1 MNEMPVVTGIL
12 SPGDTRGVLSFLK
25 PREGCLEERGAG
37 KRGRLAP
44 LLLAGHLFRW
54 QASQS
59 APVLGLPG
67 ERE

>member
-1 MNEMPVVTGIL
+1 MNEMPIVTGIL

-54 QASQS
+54 QAS
-59 APVLGLPG
+59 
-67 ERE
+67 